1 MFKALVL
8 EQDGNQTSSQI
19 KQLDESN
26 LPTGNITLDVEYSS
40 LNYKDGLAITGKGR
54 VVRSF
59 PMIPGIDLAGAV
71 SFSEDQRFKAG
82 DKVVLTG
89 HGIGEKHWGGMA
101 EKAQVNADYLVPLA
115 KGLDTKKAMQIGTAG
130 LTAML
135 SIMALEEAGVKPEQ
149 GEILVTGASGGVGSV
164 AVTLLSSLGYQ
175 VVAVTGRPENTQIL
189 ETLGAS
195 RILSR
200 DVMLTDNKALA
211 PQLWAGVIDTV
222 GSHILA
228 KALSQ
233 TQYEGAVAACGL
245 AAGIDLSTT
254 VMPFILRGVKLI
266 GIDSVYCPHGRRLTA
281 WQRLAGL
288 LPASFFEL
296 ACEQIPLEN
305 VADYAEKI
313 IRGQVKGRVVI
324 RL

>member
-19 KQLDESN
+19 KQLEESN
-26 LPTGNITLDVEYSS
+26 LPAGNVTIDVEYSS

-54 VVRSF
+54 VVQSF
-59 PMIPGIDLAGAV
+59 PMIPGIDLAGTV
-71 SFSEDQRFKAG
+71 SSSADQRFKSG

-101 EKAQVNADYLVPLA
+101 EKAQANADFLVPVV
-115 KGLDTKKAMQIGTAG
+115 KGLDTKKTMQIGTAG

-135 SIMALEEAGVKPEQ
+135 CIMALEDAGVKPEQ

-164 AVTLLSSLGYQ
+164 AITLLKALGYQ
-175 VVAVTGRPENTQIL
+175 VVAVTGRPENTQTL
-189 ETLGAS
+189 EILGAG
-195 RILSR
+195 RIISR
-200 DVMLTDNKALA
+200 DAMLTDNKALDS
-211 PQLWAGVIDTV
+211 QLWAGVIDTV

-233 TQYEGAVAACGL
+233 TQYEGAIAACGL
-245 AAGIDLSTT
+245 AAGIDLPTT
-254 VMPFILRGVKLI
+254 VMPFILRGIKLV
-266 GIDSVYCPHGRRLTA
+266 GIDSVYCPYERRLIA
-281 WQRLAGL
+281 WQRLAEL

-296 ACEQIPLEN
+296 ACEQISLEN
-305 VADYAEKI
+305 VADYAAKI
-313 IRGQVKGRVVI
+313 IQGQVKGRIVI
-324 RL
+324 KL